1 MKLLKIIL
9 ASAKG
14 RTILLVLLA
23 VLAWHGWLWLAAPFK
38 IAADMPTDR
47 NRVDVLVTLAFV
59 PDRFHVQELQRF
71 GRVSGTRDN
80 QVEVRSV
87 NRANLHR
94 LARPFWVESVEPLQ
108 QGG

>member
-1 MKLLKIIL
+1 MRLPRIIL
-9 ASAKG
+9 ASTKG
-14 RTILLVLLA
+14 RIILLVL
-23 VLAWHGWLWLAAPFK
+23 VGILAWHGWLWAAAPFK
-38 IAADMPTDR
+38 IAADMPTDG
-47 NRVDVLVTLAFV
+47 NRVDVVVTLAFV

-94 LARPFWVESVEPLQ
+94 LARPFWVEAVEPLQ